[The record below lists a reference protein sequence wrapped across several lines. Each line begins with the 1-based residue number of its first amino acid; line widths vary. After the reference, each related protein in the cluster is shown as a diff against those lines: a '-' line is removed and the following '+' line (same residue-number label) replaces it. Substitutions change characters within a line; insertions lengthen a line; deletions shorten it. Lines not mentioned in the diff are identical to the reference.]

1 MNILYHLTHWP
12 SFLTGRFWRFVW
24 QKLTR
29 GWSDKETWNLEYEI
43 AKFALPRLKR
53 FKEVTNGYPG
63 DLSEELWDEILDK
76 MIFSLEYITKEFDL
90 ELTDI
95 SVTQMK
101 EDSKKVQE
109 GLDLFG
115 KHFWHLWW

>member
-1 MNILYHLTHWP
+1 MSIFYHLTHWP
-12 SFLTGRFWRFVW
+12 SFLSNRFWRFLC

-29 GWSDKETWNLEYEI
+29 GWSDKDTWTLEHEI

-63 DLSEELWDEILDK
+63 DLSEELWNEMLDK

-90 ELTDI
+90 EL
-95 SVTQMK
+95 
-101 EDSKKVQE
+101 EDASIEQQRKDAEKVQE
-109 GLDLFG
+109 GLELFG